1 MCQAQ
6 ISFEMN
12 DEVDQENNVD
22 EVTHARDVSIEGSL
36 EIADEQQQLESEA
49 TESPE
54 NGNPYPSSKF
64 LATWLLES
72 YFKLIFCFDINTE

>member
-1 MCQAQ
+1 
-6 ISFEMN
+6 MN

-64 LATWLLES
+64 LAT
-72 YFKLIFCFDINTE
+72 